1 MNSSE
6 AVVKFCLYVAGE
18 LPNSQRARSNLE
30 AFCREH
36 LAERY
41 SIEVLDVTQ
50 SPERALED
58 NVLMTP
64 QLVVLNGE
72 SRRVIVGSLQDRTA
86 LFEAVGLGA
95 RV

>member
-1 MNSSE
+1 MNSE
-6 AVVKFCLYVAGE
+6 AVVKFCLYVAGD

-41 SIEVLDVTQ
+41 SIEILDVTQ

-64 QLVVLNGE
+64 QLVVLNGG
-72 SRRVIVGSLQDRTA
+72 SRHVIVGSLQDHSV
-86 LFEAVGLGA
+86 LSDVVGIGD